1 MIILIILVA
10 SNNLTSLSYSQ
21 NRSIQ
26 KPAVNTM
33 MAKSKVN
40 SIKIIFL
47 KQGQSIHN
55 DKSFTIAGISAY
67 DHHTNCRVSIVL
79 NNVRPYQ
86 NVIATG
92 HNGSNDYST
101 WKFSLS
107 SKYTIVK
114 SGLNRVAA
122 KLTCSAK
129 PTNITRFYGV
139 NFYGQL
145 TSKPVSQLQLYIS
158 KNNTNSASFNKS
170 NTALLTMTG
179 KKEPNKPSTRMSSTS
194 QIQNKIPNNK
204 QTIHTTIQPKIIY
217 ENKSSINPESSEIS
231 SMNRTNG
238 PLVLTLPSVKDNLSS
253 ASTPLSSAST
263 PLLPGMPSEN
273 HSNNNVRG
281 SNHNS
286 N

>member
-1 MIILIILVA
+1 
-10 SNNLTSLSYSQ
+10 
-21 NRSIQ
+21 
-26 KPAVNTM
+26 M
-33 MAKSKVN
+33 MTKSKVN
-40 SIKIIFL
+40 SIKIIFP
-47 KQGQSIHN
+47 KQGQSIQD
-55 DKSFTIAGISAY
+55 DKNLTITGISTYYHRA
-67 DHHTNCRVSIVL
+67 NCLVSIVL

-101 WKFSLS
+101 WKFPLSL
-107 SKYTIVK
+107 KYTIVK

-145 TSKPVSQLQLYIS
+145 PNKPISQLKLYNS
-158 KNNTNSASFNKS
+158 NNTNSISFNKN
-170 NTALLTMTG
+170 NTALLSITG
-179 KKEPNKPSTRMSSTS
+179 KKEPNKPNTLMSSTPE
-194 QIQNKIPNNK
+194 IQNKIPNNK
-204 QTIHTTIQPKIIY
+204 QKTHTTIQPKIIY

-231 SMNRTNG
+231 SMNMTNG
-238 PLVLTLPSVKDNLSS
+238 PLVLTLPSVKVNLSS
-253 ASTPLSSAST
+253 AFTPPSSAST

-273 HSNNNVRG
+273 HSNNNVQG